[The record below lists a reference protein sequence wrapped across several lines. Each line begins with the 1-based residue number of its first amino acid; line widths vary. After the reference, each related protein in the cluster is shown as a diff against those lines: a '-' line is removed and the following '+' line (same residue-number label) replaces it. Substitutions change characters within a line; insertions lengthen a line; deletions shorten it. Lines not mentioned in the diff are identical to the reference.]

1 MTVVTIAASAVD
13 AEIINM
19 MIICSFAACST
30 EEPPRMAPVIIPGI
44 EMMPM
49 TLHIHTTGSS
59 TWTDKRHVEAGWE
72 CDGPHLIDGRGER

>member
-13 AEIINM
+13 AEIMNM
-19 MIICSFAACST
+19 MIICNFAACST

-49 TLHIHTTGSS
+49 TLHIKSN
-59 TWTDKRHVEAGWE
+59 TWTDKRQVGQCEK
-72 CDGPHLIDGRGER
+72 DGPHLIDGGSEC